1 MDKNNLEVSEEEQNE
16 HNYSNKLISEWS
28 EKDVENFLEENE
40 LSYLKSTVAEM
51 NINGYDLC
59 KLTEDQ
65 LKEMKFSLHDINQ
78 LTKAIHAKILEQM
91 QIQIS
96 YENKPYNIQL
106 DSSPEQSVESI
117 VSLFTETFDIKEKV
131 LLMTEEN
138 QILYPKLNFT
148 KIFLISPNKY
158 S

>member
-28 EKDVENFLEENE
+28 VKDVENFLEENE

-91 QIQIS
+91 QIQIQN
-96 YENKPYNIQL
+96 Y
-106 DSSPEQSVESI
+106 VC
-117 VSLFTETFDIKEKV
+117 
-131 LLMTEEN
+131 
-138 QILYPKLNFT
+138 
-148 KIFLISPNKY
+148 
-158 S
+158 